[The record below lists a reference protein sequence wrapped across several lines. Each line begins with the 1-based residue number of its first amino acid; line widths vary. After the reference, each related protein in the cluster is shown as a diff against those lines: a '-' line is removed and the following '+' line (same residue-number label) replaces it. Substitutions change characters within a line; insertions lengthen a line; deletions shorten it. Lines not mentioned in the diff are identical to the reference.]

1 MTKLEEMTEKNE
13 KVCENLDSEG
23 RFKDIA
29 KRIEKIFRITIIKS
43 LYIRKVK
50 RVNVV
55 ITGGISLISIE
66 DKLLSMM
73 VLMVRP
79 REAVDKILKEE

>member
-29 KRIEKIFRITIIKS
+29 KRIEKIFRIM
-43 LYIRKVK
+43 LRFMHM
-50 RVNVV
+50 
-55 ITGGISLISIE
+55 E
-66 DKLLSMM
+66 
-73 VLMVRP
+73 
-79 REAVDKILKEE
+79 